1 MELLSAV
8 DAGFLEVEDSDPR
21 VSLAIAGVSVVA
33 GPIPPYQKLV
43 ATLAERVRT
52 IPQCTR
58 KLHTHRLDLGPPEWV
73 DDPHFDITHHIHRI
87 ALPDPGGDAELFQMI
102 ATLMQT
108 RLDRERPLW
117 ECWIIERLRGNRWAV
132 MVKIHHCIA
141 DGIATTQMLGRLSDD
156 GATDTFANNIH
167 AAKQLVGAA
176 LPRPALGWNLL
187 AWPGEVWRSAVGAA
201 TAAQHA
207 AIGVAEITAELL
219 SSPGSSLTGAVT
231 TMRRYSAARVKLADL
246 KQVARAFDVTL
257 NDVALAAITDSYR
270 NLLLRRGEQPRHDT
284 ARTLVPVSIRS
295 MKEMQQTGNRV
306 AAMLPLLP
314 VDEADPLKQLELVH
328 SRLTRAKNSGQREG
342 TTALLAI
349 VNHVPFTLSALTIRL
364 LGRLPQHAFSVLAT
378 NIPGS
383 RRRHRLMG
391 RQVLEVLPVPPIVL
405 GLRTAIAMVSYAD
418 DFVFGITA
426 DYDMAPDVDQLSAG
440 IERGVARLVA
450 LSEKRR
456 RQPKRKSMP
465 QSPGDG

>member
-1 MELLSAV
+1 
-8 DAGFLEVEDSDPR
+8 
-21 VSLAIAGVSVVA
+21 
-33 GPIPPYQKLV
+33 
-43 ATLAERVRT
+43 
-52 IPQCTR
+52 
-58 KLHTHRLDLGPPEWV
+58 
-73 DDPHFDITHHIHRI
+73 
-87 ALPDPGGDAELFQMI
+87 
-102 ATLMQT
+102 
-108 RLDRERPLW
+108 
-117 ECWIIERLRGNRWAV
+117 
-132 MVKIHHCIA
+132 
-141 DGIATTQMLGRLSDD
+141 
-156 GATDTFANNIH
+156 
-167 AAKQLVGAA
+167 
-176 LPRPALGWNLL
+176 
-187 AWPGEVWRSAVGAA
+187 
-201 TAAQHA
+201 
-207 AIGVAEITAELL
+207 
-219 SSPGSSLTGAVT
+219 
-231 TMRRYSAARVKLADL
+231 
-246 KQVARAFDVTL
+246 
-257 NDVALAAITDSYR
+257 
-270 NLLLRRGEQPRHDT
+270 
-284 ARTLVPVSIRS
+284 VPVSIRS

-391 RQVLEVLPVPPIVL
+391 REVLEVLPVPPIVL

-426 DYDMAPDVDQLSAG
+426 DYDTAPDVDQLSAG

-450 LSEKRR
+450 LREKRR